1 MILDDIL
8 NNTDYKLSQFPG
20 SYVDDLINRSY
31 EKTVRGKRILYT
43 NCLVRN
49 KPIQLKPEEVV
60 RQLFLELLNKNMGT
74 LTIEW

>member
-31 EKTVRGKRILYT
+31 ERQFVERESYTQTV
-43 NCLVRN
+43 
-49 KPIQLKPEEVV
+49 
-60 RQLFLELLNKNMGT
+60 
-74 LTIEW
+74 